1 MKEKRIEQRLLCAE
15 LVQVTYFEESG
26 RQCRRIANL
35 EDICAS
41 GLCLQSE
48 MRIPDGT
55 RVIVNYGGGELVG
68 TVRYCIFREIGFF
81 LGIQFEAGCK
91 WSTQNF
97 RPEHLLDPRQ
107 LVDNALMNRYG
118 KAEGKVM

>member
-26 RQCRRIANL
+26 RQSRRVANL
-35 EDICAS
+35 EDICSS

-48 MRIPDGT
+48 ARIPDGT
-55 RVIVNYGGGELVG
+55 RVTVSYGGGELVG
-68 TVRYCIFREIGFF
+68 TVRYCVFREIGFF
-81 LGIQFEAGCK
+81 LGIQFEEGCQ
-91 WSTQNF
+91 WSSQDF

-107 LVDNALMNRYG
+107 MVDNALTRRYG
-118 KAEGKVM
+118 KPGSRVM

>member
-15 LVQVTYFEESG
+15 LVQVSYYEESG
-26 RQCRRIANL
+26 RHCRRVANL
-35 EDICAS
+35 EDICGS

-55 RVIVNYGGGELVG
+55 KVTVNYGGGQLVG
-68 TVRYCIFREIGFF
+68 TVRYCIFREIGYF
-81 LGIQFEAGCK
+81 LGIQFEPGCH
-91 WSTQNF
+91 WSTRRF

-107 LVDNALMNRYG
+107 LVENALNNRYG
-118 KAEGKVM
+118 GTEGKVM

>member
-1 MKEKRIEQRLLCAE
+1 MKEKRMEQRLLCAE
-15 LVQVTYFEESG
+15 LVQVSYYDKSG
-26 RQCRRIANL
+26 LQCRRVANL

-48 MRIPDGT
+48 TRIPDGT
-55 RVIVNYGGGELVG
+55 KVTVTYDGGQLVG

-81 LGIQFEAGCK
+81 LGVQFEPGCQ
-91 WSTQNF
+91 WSTRRF

-107 LVDNALMNRYG
+107 LVEDALERKYG
-118 KAEGKVM
+118 QTGGKVM